1 MAYRMVYL
9 RIQCSGYDLSSPG
22 RIDLREFKDESRQM
36 FQELGWT
43 LHKGRNGIC
52 DTVTKD
58 LQDLY
63 LHPLSFSGVLDESN
77 IPVLREQL
85 SGAKTFRCYA
95 VDCYEEYV
103 DMSDEEYQSLLESK
117 REEITGF
124 TLEQYQTKRR
134 NLYIVDHLTDRIAK
148 HFEICRLCDKG
159 RENKAG
165 KQFVSELITQLLL
178 EGRLVSAET
187 TSGVGIRA
195 ATAKELCPCSQP
207 AEQIEGQITMTF

>member
-63 LHPLSFSGVLDESN
+63 LHPLN
-77 IPVLREQL
+77 
-85 SGAKTFRCYA
+85 
-95 VDCYEEYV
+95 
-103 DMSDEEYQSLLESK
+103 SLLESK

-124 TLEQYQTKRR
+124 TLSQYRTTP
-134 NLYIVDHLTDRIAK
+134 LPRI
-148 HFEICRLCDKG
+148 R
-159 RENKAG
+159 
-165 KQFVSELITQLLL
+165 Q
-178 EGRLVSAET
+178 
-187 TSGVGIRA
+187 SG
-195 ATAKELCPCSQP
+195 
-207 AEQIEGQITMTF
+207 

>member
-1 MAYRMVYL
+1 MEADNVREKGGHTWLYRMVYL

-22 RIDLREFKDESRQM
+22 SIDLREFKDESRQM

-95 VDCYEEYV
+95 VDCYEEY
-103 DMSDEEYQSLLESK
+103 
-117 REEITGF
+117 
-124 TLEQYQTKRR
+124 
-134 NLYIVDHLTDRIAK
+134 
-148 HFEICRLCDKG
+148 
-159 RENKAG
+159 AG
-165 KQFVSELITQLLL
+165 YE
-178 EGRLVSAET
+178 
-187 TSGVGIRA
+187 
-195 ATAKELCPCSQP
+195 
-207 AEQIEGQITMTF
+207 